1 MTDKIHEN
9 WVKPTVPVWEEIKPP
24 QVYGTA
30 KELVH
35 SLRHGYPSP
44 LRIEAADVIEK
55 QAAEIDR
62 LTKQCNDFA
71 QEAFKT
77 RIESETLEQH
87 YKCEIDRLRTLI
99 TKLHAAKVRFHTQ
112 LAACD
117 LFDAIGLKNERP
129 VK

>member
-9 WVKPTVPVWEEIKPP
+9 WVKPTVPTWEEIKPP

-62 LTKQCNDFA
+62 LTKQCNDYA
-71 QEAFKT
+71 QETYKT
-77 RIESETLEQH
+77 RIEAETLEQH
-87 YKCEIDRLRTLI
+87 YKCEIDALRQRCEVLE
-99 TKLHAAKVRFHTQ
+99 ADAKR
-112 LAACD
+112 
-117 LFDAIGLKNERP
+117 
-129 VK
+129 